1 MSVPTRSRGM
11 DTPHILDLVISNDNI
26 IENIECES
34 LLGKSDHS
42 VLLIECK
49 LKDDVQKTAT
59 ADKYAY
65 SKGNYNDLRNSLNDV
80 SWDRLLNPCKS
91 NIDDMWQIF
100 KSILESKI
108 DLHIPK
114 VKNFNTFKKENW
126 SRPLNSQIRKKIAR
140 KHRLWTR
147 YTETCEDKIL
157 RSIKLLIS
165 VVCHRRTNT
174 PLQLTIDA

>member
-1 MSVPTRSRGM
+1 VSVPTRSRGM

-65 SKGNYNDLRNSLNDV
+65 SKGNYNDLRNNLNDV
-80 SWDRLLNPCKS
+80 TRQLGQIIKS
-91 NIDDMWQIF
+91 
-100 KSILESKI
+100 L
-108 DLHIPK
+108 
-114 VKNFNTFKKENW
+114 
-126 SRPLNSQIRKKIAR
+126 
-140 KHRLWTR
+140 
-147 YTETCEDKIL
+147 
-157 RSIKLLIS
+157 
-165 VVCHRRTNT
+165 
-174 PLQLTIDA
+174 